1 MKLIANVEK
10 KTLRILENE
19 RSIFR
24 GEYGADKL
32 ELYINKQLENEYPTI
47 TALLSN
53 GRKIG
58 PYSTDDTYIT
68 EEIDGEQYTKATF
81 TLSKANGFTLSEG
94 KMQITIW
101 MNNINGNKQAL
112 GNVILNVINTT
123 AFDDGDIIVSGDVE
137 GTIVNY
143 KVELENLQG
152 QVNGFNAT
160 LNNLQYK
167 TNLLDDRIARA
178 EQYKAEK
185 SEIPTKLSQ
194 LEKDIELGVSE
205 EDVMEIVED
214 NSQEVDTISIGSSN
228 NYDIT
233 SDNEIPTT
241 KAVKTMLGNVGGG
254 SSSGDSVKVA
264 DMIVNVND
272 DMGTVSLSIE
282 NCPSIDFY
290 KSFRIE
296 IYDNNQL
303 KEDWVF
309 TAFDMYFEFIEQTVL
324 CQDIINQTYDIYENI
339 FDIFS
344 LMTLSN
350 EENHCFC
357 EINFYQSY
365 LENLSNLTAKIYY
378 YEANKTTRYFWREM

>member
-1 MKLIANVEK
+1 MTEQEKLEK
-10 KTLRILENE
+10 EQKELDTLIKKSPYALPDNPSASGWTSSQIKAKFAEGLVYLYSLLKEKENNLSEENALLLSKIENLILKDTELVNQIVALENTK
-19 RSIFR
+19 
-24 GEYGADKL
+24 ADK
-32 ELYINKQLENEYPTI
+32 T
-47 TALLSN
+47 
-53 GRKIG
+53 
-58 PYSTDDTYIT
+58 
-68 EEIDGEQYTKATF
+68 
-81 TLSKANGFTLSEG
+81 
-94 KMQITIW
+94 
-101 MNNINGNKQAL
+101 
-112 GNVILNVINTT
+112 
-123 AFDDGDIIVSGDVE
+123 
-137 GTIVNY
+137 
-143 KVELENLQG
+143 
-152 QVNGFNAT
+152 
-160 LNNLQYK
+160 
-167 TNLLDDRIARA
+167 
-178 EQYKAEK
+178 
-185 SEIPTKLSQ
+185 EIPTRLSQ
-194 LEKDIELGVSE
+194 LEIDMELGVN
-205 EDVMEIVED
+205 EDDVLDIVES
-214 NSQEVDTISIGSSN
+214 NSQQVDTISIGSSN

-241 KAVKTMLGNVGGG
+241 KAVNTMLGNVGGG

-309 TAFDMYFEFIEQTVL
+309 TAFDMYFEMIEQTVL

-344 LMTLSN
+344 LMALSN